1 MLAALPLPFAP
12 LCEHG
17 GAVLGVAAEG
27 TVQLGDLVT
36 RVHVPQLVV
45 VDGVEEELKSYKLR
59 IYHAEE
65 RRFVNIVSIFL
76 FTDNFLSAV
85 IFIYFLFI

>member
-1 MLAALPLPFAP
+1 MLAALPLPLAP

-59 IYHAEE
+59 IYLQK
-65 RRFVNIVSIFL
+65 RFVNIVSRFL